1 MNNKNTRKSLDE
13 TMNRKDFLITVY
25 ECGDEVMSEGDV
37 ERQVLPRRYFE
48 RVSLNQLKD
57 RLDKIYRGFW
67 THPELKEDFSNEK
80 EIPFKE
86 KKFGIVSNIFVE
98 PLSENLEER
107 YLRASKRGFFKMKRY
122 MYDKLDKKEKS
133 YV

>member
-1 MNNKNTRKSLDE
+1 MTNKDTRKSLVE

-107 YLRASKRGFFKMKRY
+107 YLRASKRGFFKSRRLVSEEY
-122 MYDKLDKKEKS
+122 RSEK
-133 YV
+133 